1 MDSETKSITEVSR
14 YVYRIFMYDFDS
26 IFMNSTSKKDSLFY
40 LMNLFFFCSS
50 FILTLVLIE
59 MLVAFMCDTFDRVL
73 GEEKAAKNFERA

>member
-1 MDSETKSITEVSR
+1 MNDQTKSIAEVSR
-14 YVYRIFMYDFDS
+14 YVYRIFMYDFNS
-26 IFMNSTSKKDSLFY
+26 IFMNATPESASLFY

-73 GEEKAAKNFERA
+73 GEE